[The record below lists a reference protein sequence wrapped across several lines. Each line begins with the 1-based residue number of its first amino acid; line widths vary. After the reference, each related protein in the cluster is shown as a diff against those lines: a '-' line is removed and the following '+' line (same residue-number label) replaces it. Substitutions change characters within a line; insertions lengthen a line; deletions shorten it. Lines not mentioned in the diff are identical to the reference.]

1 MRSLGSKEGRR
12 MKATRQ
18 RINFGL
24 IPLCLIVTVGAK
36 AQNPSQFKN
45 WNPLS
50 NEVRVTPKLNCSD
63 LRSLTGYEFSIIT
76 ASAIAGT
83 ADVPEH
89 CLVSGQIL
97 PEIRFEVDL
106 PVAWNRR
113 LYMFG
118 NGGYAGGLFE
128 WPVSIEQRNLALS
141 HGFAIAA
148 TDTGHD
154 RASEPGA
161 SFATNRQK
169 LIDFAF
175 RSVHTTAE
183 TAKELILAYYG
194 ETQSHA
200 YFDGC
205 STGGRQGLNSAQ
217 RFPGDFDGIVVG
229 APILAFAG
237 TTIASFWI
245 IRAPTEAPI
254 PSTKLKTL
262 AERIYA
268 GCDEKDGLKD
278 GLI

>member
-24 IPLCLIVTVGAK
+24 IPLYLIVTVGAK

-45 WNPLS
+45 WKPLS
-50 NEVRVTPKLNCSD
+50 NEVRATPKLSCPD

-89 CLVSGQIL
+89 CLVSGQVL
-97 PEIRFEVDL
+97 PEIRFEIDL

-148 TDTGHD
+148 TNTV
-154 RASEPGA
+154 
-161 SFATNRQK
+161 FFFQ
-169 LIDFAF
+169 
-175 RSVHTTAE
+175 AE
-183 TAKELILAYYG
+183 
-194 ETQSHA
+194 
-200 YFDGC
+200 
-205 STGGRQGLNSAQ
+205 
-217 RFPGDFDGIVVG
+217 DGIRYLYVTGVQTC
-229 APILAFAG
+229 ALPI
-237 TTIASFWI
+237 
-245 IRAPTEAPI
+245 
-254 PSTKLKTL
+254 
-262 AERIYA
+262 
-268 GCDEKDGLKD
+268 
-278 GLI
+278 